1 MDLEATV
8 RDLAPRVLRY
18 AHVLTGDRTLAEET
32 AQEALTALVQ
42 RWRAQGPP
50 DSPEAFVFSIAR
62 RRAGRAVVRRKLW
75 LPIDALLG
83 ARDGHP
89 TPEERLLA
97 SSERA
102 RMLTCLARLPR
113 RDREALLMVTVGC
126 LSTHDAAEALGISVS
141 ALKMRTLRARQRLR
155 ALLEAPHERR

>member
-1 MDLEATV
+1 MEL
-8 RDLAPRVLRY
+8 
-18 AHVLTGDRTLAEET
+18 DRS
-32 AQEALTALVQ
+32 EALL
-42 RWRAQGPP
+42 
-50 DSPEAFVFSIAR
+50 

-75 LPIDALLG
+75 LPMDALLG

-113 RDREALLMVTVGC
+113 RDREALLMVAVGC
-126 LSTHDAAEALGISVS
+126 LSTRDAAEALGISVS

-155 ALLEAPHERR
+155 VLLEAPHERR